1 MKNMT
6 GKDSISYT
14 YNVKVYD
21 ISTYDKVRDYYTHF
35 ESLDHYR
42 SNKVIDKNTNQD
54 YVEIYVITLIKF
66 V

>member
-21 ISTYDKVRDYYTHF
+21 ISTYDKVRDYITHF
-35 ESLDHYR
+35 ESLDNYR
-42 SNKVIDKNTNQD
+42 SNKLIDKITNQD
-54 YVEIYVITLIKF
+54 YVYIYVETLIKL